1 MKHLLIKY
9 RELHGINN
17 KCYKGHKGIINSE
30 GMQDCKNNKSF

>member
-30 GMQDCKNNKSF
+30 GMQGLEKQ